1 MVRLPPLQRLLR
13 RDAARPRRR
22 PAPPPSD
29 LRRERRALLRLRE
42 QKLRDLGGLSLE
54 MYRRDRFREDLLLER
69 CAELIGL
76 EARIHELD
84 VLLGTATKAPGAP
97 KTVRCECGAPL
108 LWGSRFCATCGRPVA
123 EAAGGT
129 R

>member
-1 MVRLPPLQRLLR
+1 M
-13 RDAARPRRR
+13 
-22 PAPPPSD
+22 
-29 LRRERRALLRLRE
+29 RLRE

-84 VLLGTATKAPGAP
+84 VLLGAPSRAPGSPEDRALR
-97 KTVRCECGAPL
+97 VRRAAAVGLAL
-108 LWGSRFCATCGRPVA
+108 LRHLRPPRRR
-123 EAAGGT
+123 GGG
-129 R
+129 

>member
-1 MVRLPPLQRLLR
+1 
-13 RDAARPRRR
+13 
-22 PAPPPSD
+22 
-29 LRRERRALLRLRE
+29 
-42 QKLRDLGGLSLE
+42 

-84 VLLGTATKAPGAP
+84 VLLGAVRPSPARAPHRALRLRRAAALGLALLRLLRPSGRRGAA
-97 KTVRCECGAPL
+97 G
-108 LWGSRFCATCGRPVA
+108 
-123 EAAGGT
+123 AAGGA

>member
-1 MVRLPPLQRLLR
+1 MVRLPPVQRLLR
-13 RDAARPRRR
+13 REERPRRR
-22 PAPPPSD
+22 PSPPTSQ
-29 LRRERRALLRLRE
+29 LRRERRELLRLRE

-84 VLLGTATKAPGAP
+84 VLLGATQRAPGVP
-97 KTVRCECGAPL
+97 KTARCECGAPL
-108 LWGSRFCATCGRPVA
+108 LWGSHFCATCGRPVA
-123 EAAGGT
+123 AAADG

>member
-1 MVRLPPLQRLLR
+1 M
-13 RDAARPRRR
+13 
-22 PAPPPSD
+22 
-29 LRRERRALLRLRE
+29 RLRE

-69 CAELIGL
+69 CAQLIGL

-84 VLLGTATKAPGAP
+84 VLLGTANRAPGVP
-97 KTVRCECGAPL
+97 KTARCECGAPL

-123 EAAGGT
+123 TAPANA